1 MFTTPNVQNSGIVCD
16 RTWVYMSTNILYLE
30 SWTVR
35 LSSKTAEAE
44 SSEDDSD
51 TQLYSAAEAYEK
63 AQADLKKAT
72 ERQGQLNEFKL

>member
-1 MFTTPNVQNSGIVCD
+1 MNS
-16 RTWVYMSTNILYLE
+16 
-30 SWTVR
+30 R

-44 SSEDDSD
+44 SSGDDSD

-72 ERQGQLNEFKL
+72 ERQGQLNEFITVTKNLGTLSSFSPPLTVA